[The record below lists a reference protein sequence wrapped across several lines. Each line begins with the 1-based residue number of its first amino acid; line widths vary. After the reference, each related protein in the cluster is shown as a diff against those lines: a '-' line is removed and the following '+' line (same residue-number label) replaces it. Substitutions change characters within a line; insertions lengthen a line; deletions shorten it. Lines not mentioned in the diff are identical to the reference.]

1 MYCLF
6 GGLQIAQQPGLQ
18 YDEAYLVAGAVHMN
32 HSAAEFPLPHSNF
45 TWMCAARHCL
55 PLMAEIPYIG
65 AIKEYLAAP
74 VFALTGPNVNAIR
87 TISLLLGCIG
97 IWGLMRLTDTLAG
110 PLAAGAFG
118 MALAI
123 NPAYIDTTVFDNNA
137 VGGMMAGLG
146 LVSAALAR
154 YLKSISVEPPR
165 EALWAAFYVGVATG
179 FAIWTR
185 ANIVWTLAAGAL
197 AAVAVF
203 RLSLLRPLK
212 HWLLAAAGGIVG
224 GLPFLV
230 YQWTSRGGT
239 WNAAGLFID
248 DSPWRDRLY
257 VRLVLLAET
266 LTADREHRAM
276 WGDAAMPDLER
287 WLPLGTVLVSCLVCL
302 SIRRPD
308 GVCRFAQF
316 CSLSFLLSILI
327 LLTSRMQISEHHLIA
342 ALPFA
347 ILVVVLACSILY
359 RRYPRIWPVTAGLG
373 FGYIALC
380 LQWHILAVGGLHNTG
395 GIGMWSSAASN
406 LTRRLE
412 RDDSKQMVK
421 VVDWGFQD
429 NIYVLSDGRVRSQE
443 IFWGATDQRAG
454 SGRPWT
460 DEIRLGGTFVVAGP
474 ENRNEPTA
482 GASFLKALA
491 ASNATIRRET
501 VLQRSGLT
509 YAEIIDVEPNTA
521 RPSSTLS
528 KETVVAQIAMGDA
541 NIESRI
547 GGFYKPE
554 DAGWRWTK
562 RDFFVVLQS
571 PKVVGG
577 RPWLQVNLYLPEN
590 RIQQQGP
597 ITLSARI
604 GSHQLAPERYETG
617 GAYTFSRQLDEQW
630 LGDDSY
636 RIDFSLDKVQAPGS
650 ADPRELGI
658 VVRDAAIRVR

>member
-1 MYCLF
+1 
-6 GGLQIAQQPGLQ
+6 
-18 YDEAYLVAGAVHMN
+18 MN
-32 HSAAEFPLPHSNF
+32 HSPTEFPLPHSNF
-45 TWMCAARHCL
+45 TWMCAVGHCL

-74 VFALTGPNVNAIR
+74 VFALIGPNVSAIR

-97 IWGLMRLTDTLAG
+97 IWGLMRLTDSMAG

-118 MALAI
+118 LALAV

-146 LVSAALAR
+146 LVAAALAR
-154 YLKSISVEPPR
+154 YLRSISVAPPR
-165 EALWAAFYVGVATG
+165 TMLWAAFYVGVATG

-197 AAVAVF
+197 AAVVVF
-203 RLSLLRPLK
+203 RLNLLRPLK
-212 HWLLAAAGGIVG
+212 HWLVAAAGGVIG

-239 WNAAGLFID
+239 WQATGLFHD

-266 LTADREHRAM
+266 LTADREHRAI
-276 WGDAAMPDLER
+276 WGDMVMPDVER
-287 WLPLGTVLVSCLVCL
+287 WLPLGLVLAACLVCL
-302 SIRRPD
+302 SIRPP
-308 GVCRFAQF
+308 GGSFRFAKF

-327 LLTSRMQISEHHLIA
+327 LFTSQMQIAEHHLIA

-347 ILVVVLACSILY
+347 ILAVVLAGSILY
-359 RRYPRIWPVTAGLG
+359 RRYPRMWPVNAGLG
-373 FGYIALC
+373 LGYIALC
-380 LQWHILAVGGLHNTG
+380 LQWHVLAVGGLHRTG
-395 GIGMWSSAASN
+395 GIGMWSNAASN
-406 LTRRLE
+406 LASLLE
-412 RDDSKQMVK
+412 HDYSKRMVK

-454 SGRPWT
+454 SGRGWQ

-491 ASNATIRRET
+491 ASNATIRRQT
-501 VLQRSGLT
+501 VLQHSGLT

-521 RPSSTLS
+521 RPSAVGD
-528 KETVVAQIAMGDA
+528 ETAAAQIAMGEA
-541 NIESRI
+541 NIETKI

-554 DAGWRWTK
+554 DAGWRWSK

-577 RPWLQVNLYLPEN
+577 RPWLQVNVYLPEN

-597 ITLSARI
+597 ITLSARL
-604 GSHQLAPERYETG
+604 GSHQLAPERYEKG
-617 GAYTFSRQLDEQW
+617 GAYTFSRPLDEQW
-630 LGDDSY
+630 LVDDSY
-636 RIDFSLDKVQAPGS
+636 RIDFSLDKVQAPGA